1 MSAEAEQGSVAGAVL
16 AEAMTW
22 IGTPYR
28 HQGSLRGV
36 GCDCLGLVRGIWRAV
51 YGEEPETPGPYTPDW
66 AESGR
71 GDPLIEAARRN
82 CVEKPASTGAVGD
95 LVVFRWRA
103 HHAAKHLGILLPED
117 AFVHAYEGH
126 AVMVSPLIPQWR
138 RRIAGVFAFPPLLQ
152 R

>member
-1 MSAEAEQGSVAGAVL
+1 MSGEAEQDGVAGAIL

-22 IGTPYR
+22 VGTPYR

-66 AESGR
+66 AESGG
-71 GDPLIEAARRN
+71 GDPLIEAAQRN
-82 CVEKPASTGAVGD
+82 CIEKPPGRGAAGD
-95 LVVFRWRA
+95 LLVFRWRP
-103 HHAAKHLGILLPED
+103 HHAAKHLGILLPHD

-138 RRIAGVFAFPPLLQ
+138 RRMAGIFAFPPLPFP
-152 R
+152 